1 MRLLTLAAIVVAMPL
16 LPPVV
21 VAGAG
26 AAREAR
32 AESLVV
38 EGRARF
44 AEGSF
49 GQHRI
54 AIRLLEEAAGL
65 DPKRTTTLE
74 ALGRAYLDAGFNH
87 RARIAFERAASLDP
101 WNPEAWYGLA
111 QLYKRNW
118 LRSLADE
125 DFARAVSNAE
135 RALQLDRGNC
145 GAAVMLAV
153 LRVERG
159 GFDAARA
166 VVAAAEVAGC
176 RAAELELASAYLAY
190 RSGDAARAESLLAD
204 VRPRL
209 APGQS
214 ARFDDVVPML
224 GADDVESVE
233 GLPERERATYVK
245 RFWAGSDPDPTTT
258 LNEAIVEYHARVAHA
273 LLVFSDTWHVRW
285 DMRAALYV
293 RFGAPGRVTM
303 LPVGINDEYR
313 LYTAEAYWTDPKTG
327 ERREITQHMQMPMNV
342 QVWEYPQLGM
352 TVEIRDM
359 ELSQAYE
366 MPRSDS
372 VLVEARVDTA
382 VVEQNGLVST
392 GAGRAVFSPLLPG
405 VHRIEVAGR
414 VSRFTVASGSHLL
427 AQFEMPGTPL
437 DTLLAE
443 CVILDSTG
451 DRIASATARP
461 DPSRC
466 EPATRRTMEFGF
478 DLPAGRYR
486 MAFAV
491 NDSKGGRGVARAVV
505 VVPVPVPVRALALSD
520 VVPVCGPYDAGA
532 GYGPVRLA
540 PNVGSDYT
548 KASRLHA
555 YFEVYGLATDPSG
568 RSRFDLAYEVHALV
582 GDPRPWYRRIG
593 QGPPPARLAVTT
605 EESGPGPLRRQF
617 IQVPLESLPAG
628 AYRIEIRVHD
638 RLARTTVARTL
649 EFVR

>member
-1 MRLLTLAAIVVAMPL
+1 MRLLTAAAIVVAMHL
-16 LPPVV
+16 LPSVV
-21 VAGAG
+21 VARAPE
-26 AAREAR
+26 AREAK
-32 AESLVV
+32 AESLIA

-44 AEGSF
+44 AEGSL
-49 GQHRI
+49 GQRRI
-54 AIRLLEEAAGL
+54 AIRLLEEAALL
-65 DPKRTTTLE
+65 DPERTATLE

-87 RARIAFERAASLDP
+87 RARTSFERAARLDP
-101 WNPEAWYGLA
+101 RNPEAWYGLA

-118 LRSLADE
+118 LRSLANE
-125 DFARAVSNAE
+125 DFTRAVSNAE
-135 RALQLDRGNC
+135 AALQLDRGSC
-145 GAAVMLAV
+145 DAAVMLAV

-159 GFDAARA
+159 GFAAARE
-166 VVAAAEVAGC
+166 VVAAAQDAGC
-176 RAAELELASAYLAY
+176 RAAELQLASAYLAY

-209 APGQS
+209 APGQA

-224 GADDVESVE
+224 GADDVEAVE
-233 GLPERERATYVK
+233 ALPERERATYVQ
-245 RFWAGSDPDPTTT
+245 RFWAGSDPDPTTP

-273 LLVFSDTWHVRW
+273 LLVFSDTWNVRW

-293 RFGAPGRVTM
+293 RFGAPGRVSF
-303 LPVGINDEYR
+303 LPVGVNDEYR
-313 LYTAEAYWTDPKTG
+313 IHTAEVYWTDPRTG
-327 ERREITQHMQMPMNV
+327 ERREVTQHMVLPMNV
-342 QVWEYPQLGM
+342 QVWEYPELGM

-372 VLVEARVDTA
+372 MRVDARADTA
-382 VVEQNGLVST
+382 VVEQHGLVSA

-414 VSRFTVASGSHLL
+414 VSRFAGESGAHLL

-443 CVILDSTG
+443 CVILDSSG
-451 DRIASATARP
+451 SRVASATARP

-466 EPATRRTMEFGF
+466 EPATRRTMEFAF
-478 DLPAGRYR
+478 DLPTGRYR

-491 NDSKGGRGVARAVV
+491 NDSKGGRGLARAVV
-505 VVPVPVPVRALALSD
+505 VVPVAIRGLALSD
-520 VVPVCGPYDAGA
+520 VVPVCGPYDVGA
-532 GYGPVRLA
+532 GNAPVRLA

-568 RSRFDLAYEVHALV
+568 FSRFDLAYEVHALS
-582 GDPRPWYRRIG
+582 GDPRPWYRRLG
-593 QGPPPARLAVTT
+593 SGRPPARLAVTT
-605 EESGPGPLRRQF
+605 EESSPGPLRRQF
-617 IQVPLESLPAG
+617 IQMPLESLPAG
-628 AYRIEIRVHD
+628 EYRIEVRVHD

-649 EFVR
+649 EFVK